1 MKIAIVYASETGN
14 TAQIAQAIR
23 EGCQGHEIVAF
34 GPLSRD
40 VGEAELIFVGSW
52 TDKGT
57 CAPVV
62 KEFLQRLHGKRVAL
76 FGTAGFGLSEM
87 YFASLSDRFRAEVPE
102 ENQVLGY
109 LVLSRGRM
117 PPAVRARYETQL
129 KEKPGDARLEN
140 MLRAYDQ
147 ALSHPDGTDLADAR
161 GLCSRYAGQ
170 IKKSSAIR
178 AWLYKEVKG
187 KTNHY
192 GLSCPFYSM

>member
-1 MKIAIVYASETGN
+1 MKYAIVYSSKTGN
-14 TAQIAQAIR
+14 TKQLAQAIS
-23 EGCQGHEIVAF
+23 EALPAEDCLYF
-34 GPLSRD
+34 GAPSLEALKAQRIY
-40 VGEAELIFVGSW
+40 VGFW

-57 CAPVV
+57 CAPAV
-62 KEFLQRLHGKRVAL
+62 KEFLQGLHGKRVAL

-102 ENQVLGY
+102 ENQVLGTWFCP
-109 LVLSRGRM
+109 GWM

-161 GLCSRYAGQ
+161 AFAAAMLA
-170 IKKSSAIR
+170 K
-178 AWLYKEVKG
+178 
-187 KTNHY
+187 
-192 GLSCPFYSM
+192 

>member
-1 MKIAIVYASETGN
+1 MKQIILYDSATGN
-14 TAQIAQAIR
+14 TEYLAKALSHALPNVP
-23 EGCQGHEIVAF
+23 C
-34 GPLSRD
+34 GP
-40 VGEAELIFVGSW
+40 VGSLDCSKAELVYLGFW

-62 KEFLQRLHGKRVAL
+62 KEFLQGLHGKRVAL

-102 ENQVLGY
+102 ENQVLGTWFCP
-109 LVLSRGRM
+109 GRM

-161 GLCSRYAGQ
+161 AFAAAMLA
-170 IKKSSAIR
+170 K
-178 AWLYKEVKG
+178 
-187 KTNHY
+187 
-192 GLSCPFYSM
+192 

>member
-34 GPLSRD
+34 GPLPRD
-40 VGEAELIFVGSW
+40 VGKAELIFVGSW

-62 KEFLQRLHGKRVAL
+62 KEFLQGLHGKRVAL
-76 FGTAGFGLSEM
+76 FGTWFC
-87 YFASLSDRFRAEVPE
+87 P
-102 ENQVLGY
+102 
-109 LVLSRGRM
+109 GRM

-161 GLCSRYAGQ
+161 AFAAAMLA
-170 IKKSSAIR
+170 K
-178 AWLYKEVKG
+178 
-187 KTNHY
+187 
-192 GLSCPFYSM
+192 

>member
-34 GPLSRD
+34 GPLPRD

-57 CAPVV
+57 CAPAV
-62 KEFLQRLHGKRVAL
+62 KEFLQGLHGKRVAL

-102 ENQVLGY
+102 ENQVLGTWFCP
-109 LVLSRGRM
+109 GRM
-117 PPAVRARYETQL
+117 PLPSGLGMRLSSRRSPATPGWRTCSGPMTRPCPTPTGRTWRMRGPLQPL
-129 KEKPGDARLEN
+129 CWPNKKE
-140 MLRAYDQ
+140 LRHKGM
-147 ALSHPDGTDLADAR
+147 AL
-161 GLCSRYAGQ
+161 
-170 IKKSSAIR
+170 
-178 AWLYKEVKG
+178 
-187 KTNHY
+187 
-192 GLSCPFYSM
+192 

>member
-1 MKIAIVYASETGN
+1 MSYAVVFSSKTGN
-14 TAQIAQAIR
+14 TALLAQTLQKQLPQAD
-23 EGCQGHEIVAF
+23 CCYF
-34 GPLSRD
+34 GAPDTAALAAD
-40 VGEAELIFVGSW
+40 TLYVGFW

-76 FGTAGFGLSEM
+76 FGTACFGLSEM

-102 ENQVLGY
+102 ENQVLGTWFCQ
-109 LVLSRGRM
+109 GRM

-161 GLCSRYAGQ
+161 AFAAAMLA
-170 IKKSSAIR
+170 K
-178 AWLYKEVKG
+178 
-187 KTNHY
+187 
-192 GLSCPFYSM
+192 

>member
-1 MKIAIVYASETGN
+1 MKQIILYDSATGN
-14 TAQIAQAIR
+14 TEYLAKALSHALPNVP
-23 EGCQGHEIVAF
+23 C
-34 GPLSRD
+34 GP
-40 VGEAELIFVGSW
+40 VGSLDCSKAELVYLGFW

-57 CAPVV
+57 WAPAV
-62 KEFLQRLHGKRVAL
+62 KEFLQGLHGKRVAL

-102 ENQVLGY
+102 ENQVLGTWFCP
-109 LVLSRGRM
+109 GRM

-161 GLCSRYAGQ
+161 AFAAAMLA
-170 IKKSSAIR
+170 K
-178 AWLYKEVKG
+178 
-187 KTNHY
+187 
-192 GLSCPFYSM
+192 

>member
-34 GPLSRD
+34 GPLPRD

-57 CAPVV
+57 WAPVV
-62 KEFLQRLHGKRVAL
+62 KEFLQGLLYHRGTGAPVVKEFLQGLHGKRVAL

-102 ENQVLGY
+102 ENQVLGTWFCP
-109 LVLSRGRM
+109 GRM
-117 PPAVRARYETQL
+117 PPAVRARYEAQL

-161 GLCSRYAGQ
+161 AFAAAMLA
-170 IKKSSAIR
+170 K
-178 AWLYKEVKG
+178 
-187 KTNHY
+187 
-192 GLSCPFYSM
+192 

>member
-14 TAQIAQAIR
+14 TAQIAQVIR

-34 GPLSRD
+34 GPLPRD

-57 CAPVV
+57 CAPAV
-62 KEFLQRLHGKRVAL
+62 KEFLQGLHGKRVAL
-76 FGTAGFGLSEM
+76 FGTAG
-87 YFASLSDRFRAEVPE
+87 VPE
-102 ENQVLGY
+102 ENQVLGTWFCP
-109 LVLSRGRM
+109 GRM
-117 PPAVRARYETQL
+117 PPAVRARYEAQL

-161 GLCSRYAGQ
+161 AFAAAMLA
-170 IKKSSAIR
+170 K
-178 AWLYKEVKG
+178 
-187 KTNHY
+187 
-192 GLSCPFYSM
+192 

>member
-1 MKIAIVYASETGN
+1 MKQIILYDSATGN
-14 TAQIAQAIR
+14 TEYLAKALSHALPNVP
-23 EGCQGHEIVAF
+23 C
-34 GPLSRD
+34 GP
-40 VGEAELIFVGSW
+40 VGSLDCSKAELVYLGFW

-57 CAPVV
+57 CAPAV
-62 KEFLQRLHGKRVAL
+62 KEFLQGLHGKRVAL

-102 ENQVLGY
+102 ENQVLGTWFCP
-109 LVLSRGRM
+109 GRM

-161 GLCSRYAGQ
+161 AFAAAMLA
-170 IKKSSAIR
+170 K
-178 AWLYKEVKG
+178 
-187 KTNHY
+187 
-192 GLSCPFYSM
+192 

>member
-62 KEFLQRLHGKRVAL
+62 KEFLQGLHGKRVAL
-76 FGTAGFGLSEM
+76 FGTAGFGLSE
-87 YFASLSDRFRAEVPE
+87 
-102 ENQVLGY
+102 ENQVLGTWFCP
-109 LVLSRGRM
+109 GRM

-161 GLCSRYAGQ
+161 AFAAAMLA
-170 IKKSSAIR
+170 K
-178 AWLYKEVKG
+178 
-187 KTNHY
+187 
-192 GLSCPFYSM
+192 

>member
-34 GPLSRD
+34 GPLPRD

-57 CAPVV
+57 CAPAV
-62 KEFLQRLHGKRVAL
+62 KEFLQGLHGKRVAL

-102 ENQVLGY
+102 ENQLLPVPY
-109 LVLSRGRM
+109 FS
-117 PPAVRARYETQL
+117 VRSVIRPSPKAMSQ
-129 KEKPGDARLEN
+129 
-140 MLRAYDQ
+140 
-147 ALSHPDGTDLADAR
+147 
-161 GLCSRYAGQ
+161 YAG
-170 IKKSSAIR
+170 R
-178 AWLYKEVKG
+178 YR
-187 KTNHY
+187 NR
-192 GLSCPFYSM
+192 

>member
-14 TAQIAQAIR
+14 TAQIAQAIC

-34 GPLSRD
+34 GPLPRD

-57 CAPVV
+57 CAPAV
-62 KEFLQRLHGKRVAL
+62 KEFLQGLHGKRVAL

-102 ENQVLGY
+102 ENQVLGTWFCP
-109 LVLSRGRM
+109 GRM

-161 GLCSRYAGQ
+161 AFAAAMLA
-170 IKKSSAIR
+170 K
-178 AWLYKEVKG
+178 
-187 KTNHY
+187 
-192 GLSCPFYSM
+192 

>member
-34 GPLSRD
+34 GPLPRD

-52 TDKGT
+52 
-57 CAPVV
+57 
-62 KEFLQRLHGKRVAL
+62 
-76 FGTAGFGLSEM
+76 AGFGLSEM

-102 ENQVLGY
+102 ENQVLGTWFCP
-109 LVLSRGRM
+109 GRM
-117 PPAVRARYETQL
+117 PPAVRARYEAQL

-161 GLCSRYAGQ
+161 AFAAAMLA
-170 IKKSSAIR
+170 K
-178 AWLYKEVKG
+178 
-187 KTNHY
+187 
-192 GLSCPFYSM
+192 